1 MELRIAKFGID
12 RERDVSLTAQRARLL
27 ASLAGLPSQR
37 RTAFGRALSEIAR
50 NAVAHAGGGI
60 VEFRVRADGDR
71 QWLDVIVRDRGP
83 GIPDMEHVVAELHS
97 ATGREK
103 PATGLRRAQGWVDRL
118 TLDSQPEGGTVARI
132 SQALP
137 PGCPPLT
144 EGVAADWA
152 AVLANKSPRSALVS
166 SQRRILELDTELS
179 VARRHGA
186 DLQREVEDL
195 KSLNDTLSL
204 LALVASK
211 TDNAVLILDQLGNVE
226 WVNDAFVRITG
237 YELREVVGKPPA
249 EFLHGPKTDEES
261 LQEIEDAL
269 KSQHSLNQEILQYRK
284 DGRTYWA
291 SASLT
296 PVLDDAGLLTRWIA
310 IFSDATRRRQAQEA
324 LEAAKEAAEAAS
336 RAKSEFLANM
346 SHEIRTPMNAII
358 GMTELALGTELTA
371 EQQEYLQTVKQSSD
385 ALLRLLNDVLDLSK
399 IEAGKLQIEWVPFR
413 LHDLLRETMKALSV
427 RAAKKGLETAWHVP
441 SDVPEQL
448 VGDPIRLRQILFNL
462 AGNAIKFTKKGEV
475 VVTVE
480 PQWQTETEV
489 ALHFAVA
496 DTGIGIP
503 ADRLQ
508 QIFEAFTQV
517 DSSTTRR
524 FGGTGLGL
532 TISSQLIEL
541 MGGRIWVQSKVGKGS
556 TFHFSL
562 RFGLPETPEPPDEA
576 PGRGQLA
583 GRAVLVVDD
592 NATNRR
598 ILKECLQ
605 NWGME
610 PTAVLNGRAA
620 LAELHRAADEGHPF
634 SLVLLDAAMPKMDGF
649 ELASQIRSVG
659 KTPVPTVMML
669 SSSDRAGEIARCK
682 ELGLAAH
689 LIKPIAASDLRG
701 AIERAMGQQGPV
713 QAPARVAEVSG
724 PPRTLRVLVAD
735 DNAANRVLAARILQK
750 RGHHVVSVPGGREAL
765 EAIGREPIDV
775 ALLDVQMPKMDGFA
789 TTAAIR
795 QKEKETGGHLPIIA
809 MTAYAMSG
817 DRQRCLEAGM
827 DSYIAKPLHARE
839 LQKLVEEI
847 GELLAAPVGAA
858 TSPPSSPQFDF
869 GPALARLEGDVELL
883 REQMRFF
890 LQDAP
895 GLSADLGGAI
905 ARLDGKALQLAAHRL
920 KGLVGNFDAQEAI
933 QSAQRLEAMGQS
945 EDFSEAGGVFQELEM
960 QLARLGR
967 SLEGFL
973 ATG

>member
-1 MELRIAKFGID
+1 MELRIAKFGIE

-37 RTAFGRALSEIAR
+37 RTAFGRALTEIAR
-50 NAVAHAGGGI
+50 NAVNHAGGGI
-60 VEFRVRADGDR
+60 VEFRVRAKGDR
-71 QWLDVIVRDRGP
+71 QWLEVIVRDRGP
-83 GIPDMEHVVAELHS
+83 GIPDLQHVVAELAS
-97 ATGREK
+97 VPGRGK
-103 PATGLRRAQGWVDRL
+103 PVSGLRRAQGWVDHL
-118 TLDSQPEGGTVARI
+118 TLDAQPEGGTVVRI

-137 PGCPPLT
+137 PGSPPLT
-144 EGVAADWA
+144 EGAAADWA

-179 VARRHGA
+179 VARRQGA
-186 DLQREVEDL
+186 DLQRELEDL
-195 KSLNDTLSL
+195 KSLNDTMSL

-211 TDNAVLILDQLGNVE
+211 TDHAVVILDQLGNVE

-249 EFLHGPKTDEES
+249 EFLHGAKTDEES
-261 LQEIEDAL
+261 LQEIDNAL
-269 KSQHSLNQEILQYRK
+269 RNQHSLNQEILQYRK

-291 SASLT
+291 STSLT
-296 PVLDDAGLLTRWIA
+296 PVLDDSGLLTRWIA
-310 IFSDATRRRQAQEA
+310 IFSDATRRRQAQES

-336 RAKSEFLANM
+336 RTKSEFLANM

-371 EQQEYLQTVKQSSD
+371 EQREYLLTVKQSSD

-413 LHDLLRETMKALSV
+413 LPELLHETMKALSV
-427 RAAKKGLETAWHVP
+427 RAAKKGLETAWRFP
-441 SDVPEQL
+441 PDGPEQL

-462 AGNAIKFTKKGEV
+462 VGNAIKFTKKGEV
-475 VVTVE
+475 VVTVD

-517 DSSTTRR
+517 DSSTSRR

-532 TISSQLIEL
+532 TISSQLIDL

-562 RFGLPETPEPPDEA
+562 RFGLPETQEPPDE
-576 PGRGQLA
+576 PPSRGHLA
-583 GRAVLVVDD
+583 GKSVLVVDD

-605 NWGME
+605 NWGMQ
-610 PTAVLNGRAA
+610 PTAALNGRSA
-620 LAELHRAADEGHPF
+620 LAELQRAAAEGRPF

-649 ELASQIRSVG
+649 ELARQIQSG
-659 KTPVPTVMML
+659 TKAPLPTVMML
-669 SSSDRAGEIARCK
+669 SSSDRPGDIARCK
-682 ELGLAAH
+682 ELGMAAY
-689 LIKPIAASDLRG
+689 LVKPIASSDLRD
-701 AIERAMGQQGPV
+701 AVERALGRQ
-713 QAPARVAEVSG
+713 VSSPEPPSEAG
-724 PPRTLRVLVAD
+724 CAAPPRALRILVAD
-735 DNAANRVLAARILQK
+735 DNKANRVLAARILEK

-765 EAIGREPIDV
+765 DLVEREPFDV
-775 ALLDVQMPKMDGFA
+775 VLLDVQMPKIDGFA
-789 TTAAIR
+789 ATAAIR
-795 QKEKETGGHLPIIA
+795 GKEKESGGHLPIIA

-817 DRQRCLEAGM
+817 DRQRCLDAGM
-827 DSYIAKPLHARE
+827 DGYIAKPLHARE
-839 LQKLVEEI
+839 LHKLVEGI
-847 GELLAAPVGAA
+847 GDSLSTPAEAAVG
-858 TSPPSSPQFDF
+858 SPAHVALDF

-895 GLSADLGGAI
+895 GLLADLGAAI
-905 ARLDGKALQLAAHRL
+905 ARCDGTALNLAAHRL
-920 KGLVGNFDAQEAI
+920 KGLVGNFDARAAMRA
-933 QSAQRLEAMGQS
+933 AQRLETKGHD
-945 EDFSEAGGVFQELEM
+945 EDFSEAGAVYQDLECE
-960 QLARLGR
+960 LARLR
-967 SLEGFL
+967 RALEAFL
-973 ATG
+973 EKG